1 MKIYI
6 IRAYS
11 GLASYSENTFFDGF
25 DKNSLKILISY
36 GNTLCGFEIKCSRT
50 DSIRGREYST
60 LPRRIQFWP
69 IPKPGP

>member
-36 GNTLCGFEIKCSRT
+36 GCEAHYSNTSESHENFRINYFRCSQFNSEIVE
-50 DSIRGREYST
+50 SI
-60 LPRRIQFWP
+60 
-69 IPKPGP
+69 